1 MTSTSTCSQTG
12 AVKKLRKGAISE
24 MTIGGRIGA
33 AADEGEERC
42 RVIATVESSCGELSS
57 MLFAIRPRH
66 FELALSRPDKDNYA
80 PIRHN
85 VVMTDDDIIQLIET
99 FDFDAGPVAVE
110 RRNRGFTLIH
120 AETGV
125 PIARL
130 RPIGRDDLVDIL
142 YWSLWKE
149 RWVPFGPF
157 GRTAAPVEQ
166 AVRIIAEASIFWA
179 GV

>member
-1 MTSTSTCSQTG
+1 MTTSSSLSKPSISTPVPWRSN
-12 AVKKLRKGAISE
+12 GAI
-24 MTIGGRIGA
+24 
-33 AADEGEERC
+33 
-42 RVIATVESSCGELSS
+42 
-57 MLFAIRPRH
+57 
-66 FELALSRPDKDNYA
+66 
-80 PIRHN
+80 
-85 VVMTDDDIIQLIET
+85 
-99 FDFDAGPVAVE
+99 
-110 RRNRGFTLIH
+110 TLIH

-142 YWSLWKE
+142 YWSLWTE
-149 RWVPFGPF
+149 RWMPFGPF

>member
-1 MTSTSTCSQTG
+1 MRRQT
-12 AVKKLRKGAISE
+12 
-24 MTIGGRIGA
+24 
-33 AADEGEERC
+33 
-42 RVIATVESSCGELSS
+42 
-57 MLFAIRPRH
+57 
-66 FELALSRPDKDNYA
+66 KDNDA

-85 VVMTDDDIIQLIET
+85 IVMTNDDIIQLIET
-99 FDFDAGPVAVE
+99 FDFDAGPVVVE

-120 AETGV
+120 AETGA

-130 RPIGRDDLVDIL
+130 RPIGRDDLVDIR

-166 AVRIIAEASIFWA
+166 AVRIIAEAEIFWA

>member
-1 MTSTSTCSQTG
+1 MT
-12 AVKKLRKGAISE
+12 
-24 MTIGGRIGA
+24 
-33 AADEGEERC
+33 
-42 RVIATVESSCGELSS
+42 
-57 MLFAIRPRH
+57 
-66 FELALSRPDKDNYA
+66 N
-80 PIRHN
+80 
-85 VVMTDDDIIQLIET
+85 DDIIQLIET
-99 FDFDAGPVAVE
+99 FDFDAGPVVVE

-120 AETGV
+120 AETGA

-149 RWVPFGPF
+149 QWAPFGPF

-166 AVRIIAEASIFWA
+166 AVRIIAEAAIFWA

>member
-1 MTSTSTCSQTG
+1 
-12 AVKKLRKGAISE
+12 
-24 MTIGGRIGA
+24 
-33 AADEGEERC
+33 
-42 RVIATVESSCGELSS
+42 
-57 MLFAIRPRH
+57 
-66 FELALSRPDKDNYA
+66 
-80 PIRHN
+80 
-85 VVMTDDDIIQLIET
+85 MTDDDIIQHIET

-120 AETGV
+120 AGTGV

-149 RWVPFGPF
+149 RWAPFGPF
-157 GRTAAPVEQ
+157 GRTVAPVEQ

>member
-1 MTSTSTCSQTG
+1 MTM
-12 AVKKLRKGAISE
+12 K
-24 MTIGGRIGA
+24 
-33 AADEGEERC
+33 
-42 RVIATVESSCGELSS
+42 
-57 MLFAIRPRH
+57 
-66 FELALSRPDKDNYA
+66 
-80 PIRHN
+80 
-85 VVMTDDDIIQLIET
+85 DDDIIRVIEN
-99 FDFDAGPVAVE
+99 FKFHAGPAAVE

-157 GRTAAPVEQ
+157 GRTAAPIEQ
-166 AVRIIAEASIFWA
+166 AVRIVSEAAIFWA
-179 GV
+179 SV

>member
-1 MTSTSTCSQTG
+1 MTTSSSLSKPSISTP
-12 AVKKLRKGAISE
+12 V
-24 MTIGGRIGA
+24 
-33 AADEGEERC
+33 
-42 RVIATVESSCGELSS
+42 
-57 MLFAIRPRH
+57 
-66 FELALSRPDKDNYA
+66 
-80 PIRHN
+80 
-85 VVMTDDDIIQLIET
+85 
-99 FDFDAGPVAVE
+99 PVAVE

-149 RWVPFGPF
+149 RWMPFGPF

>member
-1 MTSTSTCSQTG
+1 
-12 AVKKLRKGAISE
+12 
-24 MTIGGRIGA
+24 
-33 AADEGEERC
+33 
-42 RVIATVESSCGELSS
+42 
-57 MLFAIRPRH
+57 
-66 FELALSRPDKDNYA
+66 
-80 PIRHN
+80 
-85 VVMTDDDIIQLIET
+85 MTDDDIIQLIET

-149 RWVPFGPF
+149 RWMPFGPF

-166 AVRIIAEASIFWA
+166 ACASSRKHQSFGPA
-179 GV
+179 SETSGQKSTKSR

>member
-1 MTSTSTCSQTG
+1 MPGHRKENRVAVNCPRYSSQSG
-12 AVKKLRKGAISE
+12 RGISN
-24 MTIGGRIGA
+24 
-33 AADEGEERC
+33 
-42 RVIATVESSCGELSS
+42 
-57 MLFAIRPRH
+57 RPC
-66 FELALSRPDKDNYA
+66 SRPDKDSHA
-80 PIRHN
+80 SIRHN
-85 VVMTDDDIIQLIET
+85 GGMTDDDIIQLIET

-149 RWVPFGPF
+149 RWAPFGPF